1 MLLTNAIITK
11 ISLMNQNVCFYFYSK
26 ITKRTF
32 NDAPSRVHWRTKQN
46 IDFAYLFSYSRNISQ
61 FYMHIEDDVLA
72 ADNFIFYI
80 RDFITKSERKPWFC
94 LEFSSLGFIGKLFHS
109 ESLTIISDFL
119 LIFKIEKPCD
129 VLLNHLKRI
138 MHQHKDLRIEKSL
151 FQHQGFI
158 SSLENKTQPLTD
170 ASFRDNS
177 KHKLNIKT
185 RKIQNPP
192 ARITTNLDTYKSFSP
207 DKPYLY
213 TGTEYFWCKS
223 PSNGGYYNIEFNNPV
238 NLTHIY
244 IQTGDPLRNTDK
256 LEQGNVLLG
265 LEGEGR
271 KCGKNVT
278 IAKFVFGKVDINTQ
292 ISFFP
297 PNINCVTI
305 NVTED
310 QRNWLIIR
318 EIGLY

>member
-11 ISLMNQNVCFYFYSK
+11 ISLIESNVCFYLYST

-32 NDAPSRVHWRTKQN
+32 NDSLSRVHWRTKQN
-46 IDFAYLFSYSRNISQ
+46 IDYAYLFSYSRNLSQ
-61 FYMHIEDDVLA
+61 FYMQIEDDVLA
-72 ADNFIFYI
+72 VDNFIFYI
-80 RDFITKSERKPWFC
+80 RDFITKSESKAWFC

-119 LIFKIEKPCD
+119 LMFKTEQPCD
-129 VLLNHLKRI
+129 LLLNHLKRI
-138 MHQHKDLRIEKSL
+138 MTQRKDLRNKKSL
-151 FQHQGFI
+151 FQHRGVI
-158 SSLENKTQPLTD
+158 SSLVNKTQPLTD
-170 ASFRDNS
+170 VSFRDNS

-185 RKIQNPP
+185 RKIHNPP
-192 ARITTNLDTYKSFSP
+192 ARITTNLDTYKWFSP

-213 TGTEYFWCKS
+213 TATEYFWCKS
-223 PSNGGYYNIEFNNPV
+223 PSKGGYYNIEFDKPV

-244 IQTGDPLRNTDK
+244 IQSGHPFRNTDK

-265 LEGEGR
+265 IEGEGR
-271 KCGKNVT
+271 KCGKIVT
-278 IAKFVFGKVDINTQ
+278 IAKFVFGKVDINTHK
-292 ISFFP
+292 SLFP

-305 NVTED
+305 HVIED

>member
-11 ISLMNQNVCFYFYSK
+11 ISLMNQNVCFYFYST

-46 IDFAYLFSYSRNISQ
+46 IDYAYLFSYSRNISQ
-61 FYMHIEDDVLA
+61 FYMQIEDDVLA

-80 RDFITKSERKPWFC
+80 RDFITKSESKPWFC

-109 ESLTIISDFL
+109 ESLTIIRDFL
-119 LIFKIEKPCD
+119 LIFKTEQPCD
-129 VLLNHLKRI
+129 LLLNHLKRI
-138 MHQHKDLRIEKSL
+138 MNQHKDLRIEKSL
-151 FQHQGFI
+151 FQHQGVI

-170 ASFRDNS
+170 VSFRDNS

-213 TGTEYFWCKS
+213 TATEFFWCK
-223 PSNGGYYNIEFNNPV
+223 PPPKGGYYNIEFDNPV

-244 IQTGDPLRNTDK
+244 IQTGHPFRNTDK

-271 KCGKNVT
+271 NCGKIVT
-278 IAKFVFGKVDINTQ
+278 IAKFVLGKVDINTQ
-292 ISFFP
+292 NSFFP
-297 PNINCVTI
+297 PNINCLI
-305 NVTED
+305 IHVTED
-310 QRNWLIIR
+310 QIA
-318 EIGLY
+318 G